1 MFQKKREP
9 GLVEQL
15 RTAIMASGL
24 TLTQLSERAGIALPL
39 LTRFVK
45 GERGLNL
52 SSAEKV
58 CDALGLELARRRRSG
73 RPSEN

>member
-1 MFQKKREP
+1 MAQKKGEP

-15 RTAIMASGL
+15 RTAIRESGL
-24 TLTQLSERAGIALPL
+24 TLTELSERAGIALPL

-45 GERGLNL
+45 GERGLTL

-58 CDALGLELARRRRSG
+58 CTALNLGLARRG
-73 RPSEN
+73 RKPKGK